1 MPIRS
6 AAELESALDHLRA
19 APTDAGRVT
28 LVVRRP
34 ETLARELLDEA
45 VLDEVDGLVGD
56 NWLSRAT
63 SRAVAAGRHLDAQV
77 TVMSSRMVGLLGDTD
92 DERAQAGDQLYVDL
106 DLSHDNLPAGTR
118 IAVGDDVV
126 LEVTAKPH
134 AGCKKFLSRFG
145 EDAVAFVNNEEGSR
159 LRLRGLNARVL
170 RGGVV
175 RVGDDV
181 RRMPFS
187 TPPSDVSG
195 RSQTHP
201 RG

>member
-1 MPIRS
+1 MPIRRLP
-6 AAELESALDHLRA
+6 ELESALDHLRA
-19 APTDAGRVT
+19 APPDAGTLT

-34 ETLARELLDEA
+34 ARGERELPAEAVVDEA
-45 VLDEVDGLVGD
+45 DGVVGN

-63 SRAVAAGRHLDAQV
+63 SRAKAAGRHLDAQV
-77 TVMSSRMVGLLGDTD
+77 TVMSARMVGLLGDTD
-92 DERAQAGDQLYVDL
+92 AERALAGDQLYVDL
-106 DLSHDNLPAGTR
+106 DLSHDNLPAGSR
-118 IAVGDDVV
+118 IEVGDDVV

-134 AGCKKFLSRFG
+134 AGCKKFLARFG
-145 EDAVAFVNNEEGSR
+145 ADAVAFVNSEEGSR
-159 LRLRGLNARVL
+159 LRLRGLNARVV

-181 RRMPFS
+181 RRQPFS
-187 TPPSDVSG
+187 TAPSEVSG

>member
-1 MPIRS
+1 MPVRS
-6 AAELESALDHLRA
+6 TADLESALDHLRA
-19 APTDAGRVT
+19 SPPGAGTVT
-28 LVVRRP
+28 LLVRRP
-34 ETLARELLDEA
+34 ERLTRELLDEA

-77 TVMSSRMVGLLGDTD
+77 TVMNSRMVGLLGDTD
-92 DERAQAGDQLYVDL
+92 AERALAGDQLYVDL
-106 DLSHDNLPAGTR
+106 DLSHDNLPAGAR
-118 IAVGDDVV
+118 LAIGPEVV

-134 AGCKKFLSRFG
+134 AGCKKFLARFG
-145 EDAVAFVNNEEGSR
+145 EDAVAFVNSEEGSR
-159 LRLRGLNARVL
+159 LRLRGLNARVV

-175 RVGDDV
+175 SVGDDV
-181 RRMPFS
+181 RRLAFS
-187 TPPSDVSG
+187 TAPSEVSG